1 MLQQSSTLAHLCV
14 TTLSLKAKASLLGE
28 WTWLIGAGKRPSL
41 VTACGDIFIEDSLK
55 GTVYFLDVSSP
66 ELSLVAETKQAFELL
81 LAEPSFV
88 ETYLHPER
96 VEMLRAKGL
105 FLKGDQ
111 VYSFRTPLSLGGQ
124 IGAENIDVTD
134 VTVHF
139 SIAGQ
144 IESQI
149 ADIPVGSPIT
159 DIKIDRMPRA
169 KSWWKFW

>member
-1 MLQQSSTLAHLCV
+1 MLQQSSTLAHLYV
-14 TTLSLKAKASLLGE
+14 TTLSPKAKASLLDE
-28 WTWLIGAGKRPSL
+28 WTWLIGVGKRPSL
-41 VTACGDIFIEDSLK
+41 VTACGDIFIEDPLE
-55 GTVYFLDVSSP
+55 GTIHFLDVSAA

-88 ETYLHPER
+88 ERYLHPGR
-96 VEMLRAKGL
+96 VEMLRAKEL
-105 FLKGDQ
+105 FLKKDQ

-124 IGAENIDVTD
+124 ISVDNIDVID
-134 VTVHF
+134 VEIHF

-149 ADIPVGSPIT
+149 ADIPIGAPIT
-159 DIKIDRMPRA
+159 GIKINRVPNT